1 MIKDYNGKG
10 VARQGDVILFRLPE
24 SIKVN
29 QKNEISP
36 VNGRIILLE
45 GEMTGHHHAIDM
57 DRPAGFEPIPV
68 KTSKAVEDMLS
79 KAFGVTKAT
88 ARFYNDTET
97 VQVLVN
103 KQILTRTDL
112 AIGILSVEG
121 GGDVGVVLKHEEH
134 DGIRLLAGNYYV
146 GRQVESVGAEQRM
159 VRD

>member
-1 MIKDYNGKG
+1 MIKDYSGKG
-10 VARQGDVILFRLPE
+10 VARQGDVILFRLPD

-36 VNGRIILLE
+36 INGRIILLE

-57 DRPAGFEPIPV
+57 LDRPAGFEPK
-68 KTSKAVEDMLS
+68 KTNKAVEDMLS
-79 KAFGVTKAT
+79 KASAVTKAT
-88 ARFYNDTET
+88 ARFFNDTET
-97 VQVLVN
+97 IQVLVN

-134 DGIRLLAGNYYV
+134 DGIRLKAGNYYV